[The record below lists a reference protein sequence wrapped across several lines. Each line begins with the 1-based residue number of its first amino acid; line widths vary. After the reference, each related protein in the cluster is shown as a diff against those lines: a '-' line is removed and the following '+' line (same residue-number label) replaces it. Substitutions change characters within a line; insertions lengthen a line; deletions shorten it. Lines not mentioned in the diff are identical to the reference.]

1 MVETT
6 FKTMYLVSKSDLDN
20 LENNNFKLSLQNKNI
35 CDGGMNVSVKPIKT
49 RAQNKPPTKKTGKL
63 HLGNDDSEN
72 GDEVDTN
79 LPGKQVQTVGTN
91 TATNQVQT
99 VGTNTATNQ
108 VQTVG
113 TNTATNQQHDRDED
127 GYGTNIARKRKHGG
141 KDDLYDFYD
150 KKVNSG
156 MNVPSL
162 SHEEDEISKYIK
174 TLINRSRSQTVSSD
188 NQGGERLRKRKQDE
202 EDDNDEKGNSGI
214 DISTPSD
221 EEDEIIR
228 NRLKRLKGVSSDN
241 YHEQPILKDSNNE
254 MENIEEKR
262 KMDEFDYNPIKGQTS
277 ALKRRKIL
285 HDIEK
290 LRDDQWLR
298 RIKTRLNDKRVQFKR
313 KHDTIGYRINPDD
326 ITDQRE
332 RIRTSNTHS
341 SEISKSLIKP
351 SDFTYLN
358 QTDSADFLDKWKTL
372 KELGKK
378 PFKNKRFRKYPE

>member
-72 GDEVDTN
+72 DDEVDTN

-108 VQTVG
+108 
-113 TNTATNQQHDRDED
+113 QHDRDED
-127 GYGTNIARKRKHGG
+127 GYETNIARKRKHRGE
-141 KDDLYDFYD
+141 DDNFHD

-156 MNVPSL
+156 MIVPSL

>member
-108 VQTVG
+108 
-113 TNTATNQQHDRDED
+113 QHDRDED
-127 GYGTNIARKRKHGG
+127 GYETNIARKRKHRGE
-141 KDDLYDFYD
+141 DDNFHD

-174 TLINRSRSQTVSSD
+174 TLINRSRSQTVSND

>member
-72 GDEVDTN
+72 DDEVDTN

-108 VQTVG
+108 
-113 TNTATNQQHDRDED
+113 QHDRDED
-127 GYGTNIARKRKHGG
+127 GYETNIARKRKHRGE
-141 KDDLYDFYD
+141 DDNFHD

-156 MNVPSL
+156 MIVPSL

-174 TLINRSRSQTVSSD
+174 TLINRSRSQRVSSD
-188 NQGGERLRKRKQDE
+188 NQGEERLRKRKQDE

>member
-72 GDEVDTN
+72 DDEVDTN
-79 LPGKQVQTVGTN
+79 LPGK
-91 TATNQVQT
+91 QVQT

-141 KDDLYDFYD
+141 EDDFYDFYD
-150 KKVNSG
+150 KKVNSA
-156 MNVPSL
+156 VPSL

-174 TLINRSRSQTVSSD
+174 TLINRSRSQRVSSD
-188 NQGGERLRKRKQDE
+188 NQGEERLRKRKQDE

-262 KMDEFDYNPIKGQTS
+262 KMDELDYNPIKGQTS

>member
-72 GDEVDTN
+72 DDEVDTN
-79 LPGKQVQTVGTN
+79 LPGK
-91 TATNQVQT
+91 
-99 VGTNTATNQ
+99 Q

-174 TLINRSRSQTVSSD
+174 TLINRSRSQRVSSD
-188 NQGGERLRKRKQDE
+188 NQGEERLRKRKQDE

>member
-72 GDEVDTN
+72 DDEVDTN

-108 VQTVG
+108 
-113 TNTATNQQHDRDED
+113 QHDRDED
-127 GYGTNIARKRKHGG
+127 GYETNIARKRKHRGE
-141 KDDLYDFYD
+141 DDNFHD

-156 MNVPSL
+156 MIVPSL

-174 TLINRSRSQTVSSD
+174 TLINRSRSQRVSSD
-188 NQGGERLRKRKQDE
+188 NQGEERLRKRKQDE

-262 KMDEFDYNPIKGQTS
+262 KMDELDYNPIKGQTS

>member
-72 GDEVDTN
+72 DDEVDTN

-108 VQTVG
+108 
-113 TNTATNQQHDRDED
+113 QHDRDED
-127 GYGTNIARKRKHGG
+127 GYETNIARKRKHRGE
-141 KDDLYDFYD
+141 DDNFHD

-174 TLINRSRSQTVSSD
+174 TLINRSRSQTVSND

>member
-72 GDEVDTN
+72 DDEVDTN

-174 TLINRSRSQTVSSD
+174 TLINRSRSQTVSTD

>member
-108 VQTVG
+108 
-113 TNTATNQQHDRDED
+113 QHDRDED
-127 GYGTNIARKRKHGG
+127 GYETNIARKRKHRGE
-141 KDDLYDFYD
+141 DDNFHD

-156 MNVPSL
+156 MIVPSL

-174 TLINRSRSQTVSSD
+174 TLINRSRSQTVSND

>member
-72 GDEVDTN
+72 DDEVDTN

-91 TATNQVQT
+91 TATNQ
-99 VGTNTATNQ
+99 
-108 VQTVG
+108 
-113 TNTATNQQHDRDED
+113 QHDRDED
-127 GYGTNIARKRKHGG
+127 GYETNIARKRKHRGE
-141 KDDLYDFYD
+141 DDNFHD

-156 MNVPSL
+156 MIVPSL

-174 TLINRSRSQTVSSD
+174 TLINRSRSQTVSND

-358 QTDSADFLDKWKTL
+358 QTESADFLDKWKTL

>member
-35 CDGGMNVSVKPIKT
+35 CVGGMNVSVKPIKT

-72 GDEVDTN
+72 DDEVDTN

-91 TATNQVQT
+91 TATNQ
-99 VGTNTATNQ
+99 G
-108 VQTVG
+108 
-113 TNTATNQQHDRDED
+113 E
-127 GYGTNIARKRKHGG
+127 
-141 KDDLYDFYD
+141 
-150 KKVNSG
+150 
-156 MNVPSL
+156 
-162 SHEEDEISKYIK
+162 
-174 TLINRSRSQTVSSD
+174 
-188 NQGGERLRKRKQDE
+188 ERLRKRKQDE
-202 EDDNDEKGNSGI
+202 EDDNDGKGNSGI

>member
-1 MVETT
+1 MIEST

-20 LENNNFKLSLQNKNI
+20 NNNFKLSLQNKDI
-35 CDGGMNVSVKPIKT
+35 CDGGLNVSVKPIKT
-49 RAQNKPPTKKTGKL
+49 RMNNKPESKKTS
-63 HLGNDDSEN
+63 NPYFDNNSEN
-72 GDEVDTN
+72 GDDDKPA
-79 LPGKQVQTVGTN
+79 LPGKREQAYRYSRPTMR
-91 TATNQVQT
+91 
-99 VGTNTATNQ
+99 
-108 VQTVG
+108 TVG

-174 TLINRSRSQTVSSD
+174 TLINRSRSQTVSND
-188 NQGGERLRKRKQDE
+188 NQGEERLRKRKQDE

-262 KMDEFDYNPIKGQTS
+262 KMDELDYNPIKGQTS

>member
-72 GDEVDTN
+72 DDEVDTN

-108 VQTVG
+108 
-113 TNTATNQQHDRDED
+113 QHDRDED
-127 GYGTNIARKRKHGG
+127 GYETNIARKRKHRGE
-141 KDDLYDFYD
+141 DDNFHD

-156 MNVPSL
+156 MNIPSL

-174 TLINRSRSQTVSSD
+174 TLINRSRSQTVLND